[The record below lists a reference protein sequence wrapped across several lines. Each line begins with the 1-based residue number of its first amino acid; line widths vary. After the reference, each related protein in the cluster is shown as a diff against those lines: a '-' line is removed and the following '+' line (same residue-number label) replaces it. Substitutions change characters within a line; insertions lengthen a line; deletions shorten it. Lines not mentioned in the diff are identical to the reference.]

1 MGKWVGGWDA
11 QQLGPC
17 ACTEQQNLLPASLP
31 PSWPEDGQRRGLHDC
46 CATST
51 STSSTVQHPAP
62 LPLPGTHT
70 RPAAPAGEARAAAFR
85 RRQAD
90 IAATEELLDSV
101 ILSSSSW
108 GRHGLP
114 VSQDGTWVSAAQ
126 MLTRPGASLAQIA
139 AAAAAEGAAGAARLA
154 ALAQRSGGISLGQA
168 EWGRAPGGGVAG
180 SSGAGQPAPAL
191 GVADATDEQP
201 SDGQL
206 NAGQGASSSS
216 SSSSPA
222 AAGDASG
229 GQLEGWR
236 EPGASAVATAAYN
249 CHYRPYMRKQVGGG
263 AAGGGGGWGDWGEG
277 G

>member
-1 MGKWVGGWDA
+1 MGGTRSSWAHVPALSSKTCC
-11 QQLGPC
+11 P
-17 ACTEQQNLLPASLP
+17 LLCPLH
-31 PSWPEDGQRRGLHDC
+31 GQRMGREGGC
-46 CATST
+46 TTAVPPVPVPAAP
-51 STSSTVQHPAP
+51 SS
-62 LPLPGTHT
+62 THT

-126 MLTRPGASLAQIA
+126 MLTRPAASLAQIA

-206 NAGQGASSSS
+206 NTGQGASSSS

-249 CHYRPYMRKQVGGG
+249 CHYRPYMRKQVGGLLVVVVG
-263 AAGGGGGWGDWGEG
+263 GGIGGRGGEGWGVVWGAGGSEG
-277 G
+277 L